1 MFHIFS
7 DISLWPTCVFSRS
20 CSQRVREVWTLRE
33 TQRGITLLD
42 IVQMSIKI
50 FRLEEKKEKSQ
61 ITKWNRKND
70 LWITCDITFEHS
82 FVCKLVSQEYSLWNG
97 LCRQSLSKSNM
108 GNCKP
113 GWEGYCGPGSAG
125 RRLRM
130 SLNGGQQGKQPQGT
144 WALSSDQ
151 QPWGESLTDM
161 LGFRFLLAGFHQLYA
176 ALNKP
181 HFPLW
186 REELL
191 LHLALSTDHSG
202 EVFSAR
208 IKPEAACIGL
218 VLPCWPKL

>member
-20 CSQRVREVWTLRE
+20 CSQRVREVWTQRNTAWNNFAGYRADAHQNFLVRRKKRKKPNNKMEQKKRPVNYMWHNFWAFLRL
-33 TQRGITLLD
+33 Q
-42 IVQMSIKI
+42 
-50 FRLEEKKEKSQ
+50 
-61 ITKWNRKND
+61 
-70 LWITCDITFEHS
+70 TC
-82 FVCKLVSQEYSLWNG
+82 VSQEYSLWNG

-130 SLNGGQQGKQPQGT
+130 SLNGGQQEKQPQGT

-151 QPWGESLTDM
+151 QPWGESLTDV